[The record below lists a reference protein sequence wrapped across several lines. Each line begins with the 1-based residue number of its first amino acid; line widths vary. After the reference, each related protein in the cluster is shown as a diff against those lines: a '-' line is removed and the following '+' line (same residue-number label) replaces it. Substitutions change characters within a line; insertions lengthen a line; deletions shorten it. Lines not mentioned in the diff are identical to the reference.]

1 MKKDEIGA
9 LYYIIGW
16 MSAMYLS
23 SNAQGEKRFIVSVF
37 KSVKEDY
44 GITDSNSLNEVI
56 EDYQNGKE

>member
-9 LYYIIGW
+9 LYYTLGW
-16 MSAMYLS
+16 MSSMYLS
-23 SNAQGEKRFIVSVF
+23 SNDPREKRFIVSVF

-56 EDYQNGKE
+56 EDYQNGKQ

>member
-1 MKKDEIGA
+1 MEKNERGA
-9 LYYIIGW
+9 LYYTLGW